1 MRAYACEVLSSVLAR
16 WSSKHTE
23 CRALLK
29 NSEVVLFS
37 SELQKTTSE
46 VEELSKAVRIW
57 SAPVSGQAPKE
68 VSPFSRYHIEKM
80 VKTQEADR

>member
-1 MRAYACEVLSSVLAR
+1 MRAYACEALSSVLAR

-57 SAPVSGQAPKE
+57 SAPVSGQHQKKC
-68 VSPFSRYHIEKM
+68 HHL
-80 VKTQEADR
+80 ADTTSKKW